1 MLIPQWLERVEKML
15 LTTETVWLEIKD
27 SETQGEGKLP
37 LTGLLQ
43 Q

>member
-1 MLIPQWLERVEKML
+1 MIKPVERVEKML

-27 SETQGEGKLP
+27 PETQCEEKLP

-43 Q
+43 